1 MFVKVN
7 LLKLYL
13 LINFE
18 RIIGVEGYLAG
29 QHLIKNNTQT
39 PVVSFEALTLVEDS
53 LRGHVVG
60 SAAEG
65 VSSGRVRLEFLTES
79 EIYQLYE
86 SKVVNHQIAW
96 FDVPVHD
103 MMRVQVV
110 EYEDALVGVKSR
122 V

>member
-1 MFVKVN
+1 MN

-13 LINFE
+13 LVYFE
-18 RIIGVEGYLAG
+18 RIIWIEGYLAG
-29 QHLIKNNTQT
+29 QHLIENNAQT
-39 PVVSFEALTLVEDS
+39 PVVSLEALTLVEYS

-65 VSSGRVRLEFLTES
+65 VGPERVRLEFLTES

-86 SKVVNHQIAW
+86 SAVVNHEITW

-103 MMRVQVV
+103 MMRVQVIK
-110 EYEDALVGVKSR
+110 YEDALVYVKSR
-122 V
+122 VW